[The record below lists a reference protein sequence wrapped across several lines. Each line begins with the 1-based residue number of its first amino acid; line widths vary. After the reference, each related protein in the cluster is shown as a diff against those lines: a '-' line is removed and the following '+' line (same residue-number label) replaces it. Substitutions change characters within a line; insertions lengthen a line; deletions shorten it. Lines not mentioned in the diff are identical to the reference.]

1 MNILYP
7 QGHTSMKFLTT
18 CSTIYPTKGKY
29 LESEEDIKIITR
41 SSRSTDKN
49 NAVKD
54 YFTI

>member
-7 QGHTSMKFLTT
+7 QGHNSMKFLTT